1 LVKKYLSGYY
11 WSNPPVDKAVELQWQ
26 SLPNYMPEGKMILP
40 VCDVSGSMMGLPMEV
55 CVSLGIYLSER
66 NVGPFKDGF
75 ITFSTHPKLQLLTGK
90 TLRDKVGQLSTAEWA
105 GSTNLEATFKLIL
118 DSAKRG
124 NLSDEQVPDTLL
136 ILSDMQFN
144 QCVRNHSESAMEMIR
159 RMYEEAGY
167 TLPNIVFWN
176 LRTSHGVP
184 VKISE
189 SGVALVSGFSPSIM
203 KNVLSKDLN
212 PLNVVYQ
219 TLDNERYSTVVI

>member
-1 LVKKYLSGYY
+1 LAVTQKLSHKTKKLI
-11 WSNPPVDKAVELQWQ
+11 KQ
-26 SLPNYMPEGKMILP
+26 
-40 VCDVSGSMMGLPMEV
+40 
-55 CVSLGIYLSER
+55 
-66 NVGPFKDGF
+66 
-75 ITFSTHPKLQLLTGK
+75 
-90 TLRDKVGQLSTAEWA
+90 DKVKQLSTAEWA

-124 NLSDEQVPDTLL
+124 NLSNEQVPDTLL

-144 QCVRNHSESAMEMIR
+144 QCVQNHSESAMEMVR

-184 VKISE
+184 VKINE

-203 KNVLSKDLN
+203 KNVLNKDLN
-212 PLNVVYQ
+212 PLSVVYQ